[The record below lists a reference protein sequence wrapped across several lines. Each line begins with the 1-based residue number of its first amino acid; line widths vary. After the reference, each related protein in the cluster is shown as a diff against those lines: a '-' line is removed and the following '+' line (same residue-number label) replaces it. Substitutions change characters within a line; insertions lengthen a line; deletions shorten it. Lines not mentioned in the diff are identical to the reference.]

1 MHSLR
6 IFCSEGGCSVDRAW
20 VADWIS
26 ARVCRCSE
34 SRDSC
39 EKVVRLM
46 GLGGRAKSKG
56 RAVEEVEEALFSK
69 PDWFMLACLV
79 MLIPSGGSTRDA
91 EICDTGAV
99 KGYGPIYSESEATKR
114 KIKYI

>member
-39 EKVVRLM
+39 VKVVRLM

-56 RAVEEVEEALFSK
+56 RAAAEADPALFSK
-69 PDWFMLACLV
+69 LEGFMLAFW
-79 MLIPSGGSTRDA
+79 
-91 EICDTGAV
+91 
-99 KGYGPIYSESEATKR
+99 
-114 KIKYI
+114 